1 MGEKKAFKK
10 FPKKQHI
17 KNDTPSVQE
26 GVKGVYDDGRVLLK
40 EKPHRNGRHPVSFYG
55 AGKIRMYAISVF
67 ALFFMIFLTLLLF
80 PIPFGQ
86 IQISGTRSI
95 TLEDVL
101 FEGNVSTPINILQ
114 ISTAD
119 LEERLT
125 HDIRIQTVKVK
136 RSSPFTISVE
146 ITDRKV
152 VAVMQGEYAYIF
164 LDKEGTV
171 VQTEPSI
178 KGMIFPMI
186 TGKKLGNVLLGD
198 KLDDANPYSIR
209 IH

>member
-26 GVKGVYDDGRVLLK
+26 RVEEVYDDGRVLLK
-40 EKPHRNGRHPVSFYG
+40 EKPHRNGRHPASFYG
-55 AGKIRMYAISVF
+55 AGKIRMYAMSVF

-114 ISTAD
+114 ILS
-119 LEERLT
+119 L
-125 HDIRIQTVKVK
+125 
-136 RSSPFTISVE
+136 
-146 ITDRKV
+146 
-152 VAVMQGEYAYIF
+152 
-164 LDKEGTV
+164 
-171 VQTEPSI
+171 
-178 KGMIFPMI
+178 
-186 TGKKLGNVLLGD
+186 
-198 KLDDANPYSIR
+198 
-209 IH
+209 IHI